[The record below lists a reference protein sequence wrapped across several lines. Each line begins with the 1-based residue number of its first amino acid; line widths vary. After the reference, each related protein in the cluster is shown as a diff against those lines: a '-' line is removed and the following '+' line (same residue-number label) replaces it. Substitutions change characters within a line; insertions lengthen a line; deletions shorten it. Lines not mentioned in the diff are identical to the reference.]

1 MLCFGAGLLL
11 RPSESESRTG
21 ARLPAGQYAA
31 DTRTLIAALRYLLET
46 RLDDDWRLVAAIG
59 NPRTFAVQATGQ
71 QFTPIGNSSNQMQTS
86 EPFTNRPVRS

>member
-11 RPSESESRTG
+11 RPSGSETRTG

-46 RLDDDWRLVAAIG
+46 GSDDDWRLVATLG
-59 NPRTFAVQATGQ
+59 NHRTFAVQATSQ
-71 QFTPIGNSSNQMQTS
+71 QFTPFGYSSNQMQTS
-86 EPFTNRPVRS
+86 KPFTNRPVRG